1 MVQNFCQCKQGLK
14 HLTEGRCTHLF
25 TPRFNMNG
33 RKKLTVY
40 FPLFRFF
47 SAKKHVAAFQQQFH
61 WFSPPALPY
70 LPLISLA
77 VLHELWGVWSHKN
90 NIFEKLLS
98 KTFWRKS
105 IFTPLPHVKLKR
117 ANPELLPCSA
127 VLPPYEW
134 KICPPHSKG
143 AGVFHIH
150 IYDSISLLMVIAVST
165 GKNPFCNCYISYR
178 VHVYFCP
185 SLPTL

>member
-1 MVQNFCQCKQGLK
+1 MGEKNNC
-14 HLTEGRCTHLF
+14 LF
-25 TPRFNMNG
+25 SPLPF
-33 RKKLTVY
+33 
-40 FPLFRFF
+40 FPP
-47 SAKKHVAAFQQQFH
+47 KKHVAAFQQQFH

-105 IFTPLPHVKLKR
+105 IFTPLLPHVKLKR

-143 AGVFHIH
+143 AGVFHTH
-150 IYDSISLLMVIAVST
+150 IWLNFKAHGNCRKYWKKSLLQLLHLIQST
-165 GKNPFCNCYISYR
+165 C
-178 VHVYFCP
+178 VL
-185 SLPTL
+185 LPLLTHTLKFIQACTFKVFG

>member
-1 MVQNFCQCKQGLK
+1 MLK
-14 HLTEGRCTHLF
+14 VYLLILKNRYRIFNNTHDDSAALISIFKCCRKTPHRRQMCTHLF
-25 TPRFNMNG
+25 EWE
-33 RKKLTVY
+33 KKPNCLFSPLPF
-40 FPLFRFF
+40 FPP
-47 SAKKHVAAFQQQFH
+47 KKHVAAFQQQFH

-90 NIFEKLLS
+90 NIFENCS
-98 KTFWRKS
+98 AKTFWRKS

-143 AGVFHIH
+143 AGVFHTH
-150 IYDSISLLMVIAVST
+150 IYMTQFHCSW
-165 GKNPFCNCYISYR
+165 
-178 VHVYFCP
+178 
-185 SLPTL
+185 

>member
-1 MVQNFCQCKQGLK
+1 MGEKNNC
-14 HLTEGRCTHLF
+14 LF
-25 TPRFNMNG
+25 SPLPF
-33 RKKLTVY
+33 
-40 FPLFRFF
+40 FPP
-47 SAKKHVAAFQQQFH
+47 KKHVAAFQQQFH

-105 IFTPLPHVKLKR
+105 IFTPLLPHVKLKR

-134 KICPPHSKG
+134 KICPPHSK
-143 AGVFHIH
+143 VLEFFTHT
-150 IYDSISLLMVIAVST
+150 YDSISKLMVIAVST

>member
-105 IFTPLPHVKLKR
+105 IFTPSFLMW
-117 ANPELLPCSA
+117 N
-127 VLPPYEW
+127 
-134 KICPPHSKG
+134 SKG
-143 AGVFHIH
+143 QIQSSCHVLQSCPHTSEKYVHRIPKGLEFFTYIYMTQFHC
-150 IYDSISLLMVIAVST
+150 SW
-165 GKNPFCNCYISYR
+165 
-178 VHVYFCP
+178 
-185 SLPTL
+185 